1 MTLGKKKNDNM
12 ETFKNAF
19 AVLSRMS
26 ELLRTTAEFR
36 DWMDRCDETIRHIVA
51 YQRGERVPVW
61 EKQRMV
67 SLLARTQTLRAIVR
81 GRLSRLGC
89 GHVAR
94 ATSPKVLWEE
104 LETAFERRLLTGA
117 VINVGAVDP
126 RKFFENARRTV
137 ISRVTNAIT
146 EQRSVSVNTVLN
158 AEFMLRDD
166 TDVKSFA
173 THNRVLLMS
182 SNVRE
187 WFAKQ
192 VVAPTLIALEEFQE
206 RESGWTLRTVQNLLI
221 NVKKHNPLR
230 AGCDVP
236 LRRVVLAKKAVVNVQ
251 CNDNT
256 CFLWSVVASLFPAT
270 AHGDRIASY
279 PPYATVLRTDGV
291 RLPMYMD
298 QVQKFEADNDVS
310 VNIYMWSDEDGCVPL
325 RVSDNKREG
334 RHANV
339 LLVQDPKDS
348 QRYHFACI
356 RSLSRLISGQLSKHG
371 HRVFVCDR

>member
-1 MTLGKKKNDNM
+1 M
-12 ETFKNAF
+12 
-19 AVLSRMS
+19 
-26 ELLRTTAEFR
+26 
-36 DWMDRCDETIRHIVA
+36 
-51 YQRGERVPVW
+51 
-61 EKQRMV
+61 
-67 SLLARTQTLRAIVR
+67 
-81 GRLSRLGC
+81 
-89 GHVAR
+89 
-94 ATSPKVLWEE
+94 
-104 LETAFERRLLTGA
+104 ETAFEKRLLTGA

-146 EQRSVSVNTVLN
+146 EHRSVSVNTVLN

-173 THNRVLLMS
+173 TRNQVLFMS

-187 WFAKQ
+187 WYAKQ
-192 VVAPTLIALEEFQE
+192 VVAPTLIAMEEFQE
-206 RESGWTLRTVQNLLI
+206 RESGWTLRAVQNLLI
-221 NVKKHNPLR
+221 NINKHNPLR
-230 AGCDVP
+230 AGCDVSLP
-236 LRRVVLAKKAVVNVQ
+236 RVVMVKRAVVNVR

-270 AHGDRIASY
+270 THGERISSY

-291 RLPMYMD
+291 RLPMSMD
-298 QVQKFEADNDVS
+298 QVQKFEDVNDVS
-310 VNIYMWSDEDGCVPL
+310 VNVYLWDNDDGCVPL
-325 RVSDNKREG
+325 RISGNKREG

-339 LLVQDPKDS
+339 LLIQDPKDS

-371 HRVFVCDR
+371 HHVFVCDR